1 MPLLIQSFATLGLLT
16 ALIASPA
23 LADTY
28 RHIDELANDIED
40 KARLLEK
47 EVRHYRHTPEYRHLV
62 EDTRAI
68 RKLADHIHDVAHDH
82 GSLSHMESDLREL
95 DREFH
100 HLVSVFDRVERHAA
114 HGHGHIHGD
123 TRHVRRLLHYIEVDI
138 HHMQNDFRSL
148 RRPYHHHD
156 RTTLARPPVFA
167 APPSRC
173 PDDDAYRWGGSGFG
187 RGISIGSGSS
197 RFTIR
202 W

>member
-1 MPLLIQSFATLGLLT
+1 MPLLTKTFATLGMLT
-16 ALIASPA
+16 AFIASPA

-28 RHIDELANDIED
+28 RHIDDLANDIED

-47 EVRHYRHTPEYRHLV
+47 EMRHYRHTPEYRHLV
-62 EDTRAI
+62 EDARAI
-68 RKLADHIHDVAHDH
+68 RKLADHLHDVAHDH

-95 DREFH
+95 DHDFH
-100 HLVSVFDRVERHAA
+100 HFQSVFERVERHAA

-123 TRHVRRLLHYIEVDI
+123 TRHVRRLLHHIEVDI
-138 HHMQNDFRSL
+138 HHLQDDLRSL
-148 RRPYHHHD
+148 RRPYHHGH
-156 RTTLARPPVFA
+156 RTTVARPPIFTP
-167 APPSRC
+167 PPSRC
-173 PDDDAYRWGGSGFG
+173 PDDYSHRSGGYGFG